1 MEANLNE
8 LMEIDKTEDK
18 HFLPKIIELHREG
31 VDLKTLES
39 IFFQRYA
46 IESWLRDTN
55 MDDKDPIE
63 LRKDNT
69 KGVFRQNQYKLDGV
83 KELWLSSVIY
93 EDNDVTINRPESFQV
108 SQAIGYPIWC
118 YSYNQNSWD
127 EHYIGNQEAIYM
139 VHNVMEGGD
148 MEYTTVM
155 VSPNGKMLV
164 LDANHKTIKGNE
176 LKTYLKSIGDAANYL
191 LPQTTD
197 NNKTNI
203 NCSKNMN
210 KKNTI
215 RLTESD
221 LKRVISE
228 SVKRVLK
235 EGLGKRP
242 YSDITDINVSINSM
256 VDMLEKVSETYSGE
270 LDDETRNMI
279 AQIDNHFNEASELVY
294 RLYNKLAFGQEP
306 SYYNGGS
313 EQHDYSGL
321 SGWGA

>member
-69 KGVFRQNQYKLDGV
+69 KGIFRQNQYKLDGV

-139 VHNVMEGGD
+139 VHNVMEDGD

-176 LKTYLKSIGDAANYL
+176 LKTYLKSICDAANYL

-197 NNKTNI
+197 SNKTDI

-228 SVKRVLK
+228 SVKNIMTEGDLLDFYKDKEDKSGKLSEKILILRSDAIQLYEFINKGDGLWGYRVGDSREIQQERLN
-235 EGLGKRP
+235 LA
-242 YSDITDINVSINSM
+242 SDIIKAI
-256 VDMLEKVSETYSGE
+256 
-270 LDDETRNMI
+270 
-279 AQIDNHFNEASELVY
+279 
-294 RLYNKLAFGQEP
+294 NKLYKSVNEDDFNKVERFRKFGV
-306 SYYNGGS
+306 
-313 EQHDYSGL
+313 
-321 SGWGA
+321 

>member
-108 SQAIGYPIWC
+108 SRTIGYPIWC
-118 YSYNQNSWD
+118 YSYNQNR
-127 EHYIGNQEAIYM
+127 
-139 VHNVMEGGD
+139 
-148 MEYTTVM
+148 TF
-155 VSPNGKMLV
+155 K
-164 LDANHKTIKGNE
+164 
-176 LKTYLKSIGDAANYL
+176 
-191 LPQTTD
+191 
-197 NNKTNI
+197 
-203 NCSKNMN
+203 
-210 KKNTI
+210 
-215 RLTESD
+215 
-221 LKRVISE
+221 
-228 SVKRVLK
+228 
-235 EGLGKRP
+235 
-242 YSDITDINVSINSM
+242 
-256 VDMLEKVSETYSGE
+256 
-270 LDDETRNMI
+270 
-279 AQIDNHFNEASELVY
+279 
-294 RLYNKLAFGQEP
+294 
-306 SYYNGGS
+306 
-313 EQHDYSGL
+313 
-321 SGWGA
+321 

>member
-139 VHNVMEGGD
+139 VHNVMEDGD

-164 LDANHKTIKGNE
+164 LDANHNTIKGNE

-197 NNKTNI
+197 NNKI
-203 NCSKNMN
+203 NK
-210 KKNTI
+210 
-215 RLTESD
+215 
-221 LKRVISE
+221 
-228 SVKRVLK
+228 
-235 EGLGKRP
+235 
-242 YSDITDINVSINSM
+242 
-256 VDMLEKVSETYSGE
+256 
-270 LDDETRNMI
+270 
-279 AQIDNHFNEASELVY
+279 
-294 RLYNKLAFGQEP
+294 
-306 SYYNGGS
+306 
-313 EQHDYSGL
+313 
-321 SGWGA
+321 

>member
-83 KELWLSSVIY
+83 KELWISSVIY

-139 VHNVMEGGD
+139 VHNVMEDGD

-228 SVKRVLK
+228 SVKKILNESTPLHSFKVRK
-235 EGLGKRP
+235 EDRHVGDAVFAIEEAMTQISYLWDRDYHDNAAAHEVIENAKALLSNA
-242 YSDITDINVSINSM
+242 YTEIEKLHDM
-256 VDMLEKVSETYSGE
+256 VVEHY
-270 LDDETRNMI
+270 
-279 AQIDNHFNEASELVY
+279 
-294 RLYNKLAFGQEP
+294 
-306 SYYNGGS
+306 
-313 EQHDYSGL
+313 
-321 SGWGA
+321 

>member
-55 MDDKDPIE
+55 MDDKDLIE

-215 RLTESD
+215 RLTESE
-221 LKRVISE
+221 LKKVITE
-228 SVKRVLK
+228 SVRGILK
-235 EGLGKRP
+235 EHEWYNENPNQCKFPDDLEIAIRKAYRAVDELFTLSNKYSQTMDDEYARRDADRIKDVTLSLMNSLHSYIPGKR
-242 YSDITDINVSINSM
+242 M
-256 VDMLEKVSETYSGE
+256 C
-270 LDDETRNMI
+270 
-279 AQIDNHFNEASELVY
+279 
-294 RLYNKLAFGQEP
+294 
-306 SYYNGGS
+306 
-313 EQHDYSGL
+313 
-321 SGWGA
+321 

>member
-1 MEANLNE
+1 
-8 LMEIDKTEDK
+8 MEIDKTEDK

-176 LKTYLKSIGDAANYL
+176 LKTYLKNIGDAANL
-191 LPQTTD
+191 RNPD
-197 NNKTNI
+197 HGRPVNPFKI
-203 NCSKNMN
+203 P
-210 KKNTI
+210 
-215 RLTESD
+215 
-221 LKRVISE
+221 LKR
-228 SVKRVLK
+228 
-235 EGLGKRP
+235 
-242 YSDITDINVSINSM
+242 YSF
-256 VDMLEKVSETYSGE
+256 TY
-270 LDDETRNMI
+270 
-279 AQIDNHFNEASELVY
+279 
-294 RLYNKLAFGQEP
+294 
-306 SYYNGGS
+306 
-313 EQHDYSGL
+313 
-321 SGWGA
+321 

>member
-55 MDDKDPIE
+55 MDDKGPIE

-164 LDANHKTIKGNE
+164 LDANHKAIKGNE

-191 LPQTTD
+191 LPQTTE
-197 NNKTNI
+197 NNKTDKNE
-203 NCSKNMN
+203 SKNMN
-210 KKNTI
+210 RKNTI
-215 RLTESD
+215 RLTESE
-221 LKRVISE
+221 LKNIITE
-228 SVKRVLK
+228 SVKNILK
-235 EGLGKRP
+235 EQQDGNVTGNP
-242 YSDITDINVSINSM
+242 IINQLWNELMSINQGLIKEILQKYGWGKSKELGNG
-256 VDMLEKVSETYSGE
+256 VFKQIVKVSEAINTFDAV
-270 LDDETRNMI
+270 LRNRTADSDYWAMS
-279 AQIDNHFNEASELVY
+279 AH
-294 RLYNKLAFGQEP
+294 
-306 SYYNGGS
+306 
-313 EQHDYSGL
+313 EQD
-321 SGWGA
+321 

>member
-18 HFLPKIIELHREG
+18 HFLSKIIELHREG

-164 LDANHKTIKGNE
+164 LDANHKTIKGNK
-176 LKTYLKSIGDAANYL
+176 LKTY
-191 LPQTTD
+191 
-197 NNKTNI
+197 
-203 NCSKNMN
+203 
-210 KKNTI
+210 
-215 RLTESD
+215 
-221 LKRVISE
+221 
-228 SVKRVLK
+228 
-235 EGLGKRP
+235 
-242 YSDITDINVSINSM
+242 
-256 VDMLEKVSETYSGE
+256 
-270 LDDETRNMI
+270 
-279 AQIDNHFNEASELVY
+279 
-294 RLYNKLAFGQEP
+294 
-306 SYYNGGS
+306 
-313 EQHDYSGL
+313 
-321 SGWGA
+321 

>member
-139 VHNVMEGGD
+139 VHNVMEDGD

-197 NNKTNI
+197 NNKTDI

-235 EGLGKRP
+235 EEYTTDSNIDDFKSRAYGLSENYIRNMHRLLKEHE
-242 YSDITDINVSINSM
+242 DILPQGLI
-256 VDMLEKVSETYSGE
+256 SETQNVIFAVRDFKENFEYEVQSKAYGNPI
-270 LDDETRNMI
+270 DKTR
-279 AQIDNHFNEASELVY
+279 VKY
-294 RLYNKLAFGQEP
+294 
-306 SYYNGGS
+306 
-313 EQHDYSGL
+313 
-321 SGWGA
+321 

>member
-139 VHNVMEGGD
+139 VHNVMEDGD

-197 NNKTNI
+197 NNKTDI

-215 RLTESD
+215 RLTESE
-221 LKRVISE
+221 LKKVITE
-228 SVKRVLK
+228 SVMGILK
-235 EGLGKRP
+235 EHEWYNENPNQGKFPDDLEIAIRKAYRAVDELFTLSNKYSQTMDDEYARRDADRIKDVTLSLMNSLHSYIPGKR
-242 YSDITDINVSINSM
+242 M
-256 VDMLEKVSETYSGE
+256 C
-270 LDDETRNMI
+270 
-279 AQIDNHFNEASELVY
+279 
-294 RLYNKLAFGQEP
+294 
-306 SYYNGGS
+306 
-313 EQHDYSGL
+313 
-321 SGWGA
+321 